1 MALAQGSLGSVVDS
15 ISRSKL
21 VGRLQKAAG
30 AVRQA
35 RVQKAREIG
44 LSSARAALTRAVRS
58 LSRFAPEAARQVGA
72 VEATLAG
79 PVQFE
84 RDGNRWA
91 LAEELMRLKECK
103 VPSWQIARALIA
115 IGVCRGKGTPADVQ
129 RSCGWMRKQRE
140 RLRRRDKHFGSSR
153 KTREVEWRDPS
164 AALRSESG
172 LVPEEKT
179 MARKI
184 RKTTTT
190 TVEEFEDKHHHE
202 PEEADP
208 EETGVDTDDDEGD
221 DEPASARPRKRR

>member
-1 MALAQGSLGSVVDS
+1 MDS
-15 ISRSKL
+15 ISRSQL
-21 VGRLQKAAG
+21 IALLQKAAG
-30 AVRQA
+30 SVQQA
-35 RVQKAREIG
+35 RVQRAHQIG
-44 LSSARAALTRAVRS
+44 LPSARAALARVIRS
-58 LSRFAPEAARQVGA
+58 LSRFAPDLARQVAA
-72 VEATLAG
+72 VEATLTE
-79 PVQFE
+79 PVQSE

-91 LAEELMRLKECK
+91 LAEELMRLKECE
-103 VPSWQIARALIA
+103 VPSWRIARALIA

-153 KTREVEWRDPS
+153 ETREVEWREPS